1 MGRLKTHK
9 VDIPGLIRNNGEKMN
24 IVLLDTLTFGAASL
38 AGFDA
43 LGEVASY
50 LTTSADETA
59 ERISDAEVIVTNKV
73 VISEAAMAAAPN
85 LKLICVAA
93 TGMNNIDHE
102 AAARRGITVKNVA
115 GYSTDAVVQHTFS
128 MLFYLMG
135 HSRYYDEYVKNGSW
149 QKEEVFTHIGPSF
162 HELRGKTWGIIGLGE
177 IGRSVARIAQAFG
190 ANVCYYSTSGKNENG
205 NFEKTTLS
213 RLIEKSDIVSIHA
226 PLSASTENLIS
237 HSELLQLKDGAVL
250 LNLGRGGIV
259 DEDALSVI
267 IDVKPIYVGLD
278 VLVKEPMKT
287 LHPLLKVKHPERLYI
302 TPHIAW
308 TSVEARE
315 RLIAATIENIK
326 IFSNA

>member
-1 MGRLKTHK
+1 MK
-9 VDIPGLIRNNGEKMN
+9 
-24 IVLLDTLTFGAASL
+24 IVLLDTLTFGDTSL
-38 AGFDA
+38 AAFEA
-43 LGEVASY
+43 LGDVRAY
-50 LTTSADETA
+50 RTTLPDETA
-59 ERISDAEVIVTNKV
+59 ERIVEAEVVVTNKV
-73 VISEAAMAAAPN
+73 VINDALMEAAPS

-149 QKEEVFTHIGPSF
+149 QTEEVFTHIGPSF
-162 HELRGKTWGIIGLGE
+162 RELRGKTWGIIGLGE
-177 IGRSVARIAQAFG
+177 IGRTVAQIAQAFG
-190 ANVCYYSTSGKNENG
+190 AHVCYYSTSGKNENG
-205 NFEKTTLS
+205 DFEKTTLS

-226 PLSASTENLIS
+226 PLNSSTENLIS
-237 HSELLQLKDGAVL
+237 HSELLQLRDGAVL

-278 VLVKEPMKT
+278 VLAKEPMKT
-287 LHPLLKVKHPERLYI
+287 PHPLLKVNYPERLYI

-326 IFSNA
+326 ILSNA